1 MRFLKCYLAN
11 NAKNRFVNATEASR
25 LPQGHWTCTSCGCTL
40 TLHNVSQYQE
50 AWFEHDRFSIDSRKL
65 KACAYRDPEEKE
77 EERIKKL
84 REKVRASYVPPEP
97 NTWYCVLC
105 QNRYT
110 GKKLCPACKD
120 GIYSVVVEENGYVP
134 EEEGHRNS

>member
-11 NAKNRFVNATEASR
+11 NAKNRFVNATEANR
-25 LPQGHWTCTSCGCTL
+25 LPQGHWTCTSCGCRL
-40 TLHNVSQYQE
+40 TLHNGSQHEE

-84 REKVRASYVPPEP
+84 REQVFARYVLPKPK
-97 NTWYCVLC
+97 NWYCALC
-105 QNRYT
+105 QKDYT
-110 GKKLCPACKD
+110 GKKLCPTCKD
-120 GIYSVVVEENGYVP
+120 GIYSVVAREKGHES
-134 EEEGHRNS
+134 EEEGNQE

>member
-25 LPQGHWTCTSCGCTL
+25 QPLGHWTCTCCGCTL
-40 TLHNVSQYQE
+40 TLHNGSQYQE

-84 REKVRASYVPPEP
+84 REQVFARYVLPKPK
-97 NTWYCVLC
+97 NWYCALC
-105 QNRYT
+105 QKDYT
-110 GKKLCPACKD
+110 GKKICPTCKD
-120 GIYSVVVEENGYVP
+120 GIYSVVAREKGHES
-134 EEEGHRNS
+134 EEEGNQE

>member
-11 NAKNRFVNATEASR
+11 NAKNRFVNATEANR
-25 LPQGHWTCTSCGCTL
+25 LPQGHWTCTCCGCRL
-40 TLHNVSQYQE
+40 TLHNGSQHEE

-84 REKVRASYVPPEP
+84 REQVFARYVLPKPK
-97 NTWYCVLC
+97 NWYCALC
-105 QNRYT
+105 QKDYT
-110 GKKLCPACKD
+110 GKKLCPTCKD